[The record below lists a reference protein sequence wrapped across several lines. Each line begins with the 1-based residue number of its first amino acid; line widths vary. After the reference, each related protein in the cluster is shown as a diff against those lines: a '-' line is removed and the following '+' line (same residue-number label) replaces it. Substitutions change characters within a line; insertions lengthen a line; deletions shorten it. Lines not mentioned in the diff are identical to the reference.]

1 MVTIH
6 RSILNG
12 LQNIADLFYPQLCA
26 GCSASLESSVSV
38 LCFRCLQELPLTNFH
53 LLSPNP
59 VEKIFWGRIDVA
71 AATSLFYFT
80 QDTIV
85 QRMMHQLKYRGNKE
99 VGIAMGRKLGE
110 TMLHNPRFRDVDYLL
125 PLPLHPKKLKLR
137 GYNQAEVIA
146 NGVSEITGWQVL
158 PDLIKR
164 KRFTDTQTHKSRQDR
179 WENMKDRFFNS
190 DSEFLY
196 GKHVV
201 LIDDVITTGATLEAC
216 GIEILNGGKTRLS
229 LATIAYVL
237 K

>member
-1 MVTIH
+1 MITLHSAI
-6 RSILNG
+6 SNS
-12 LQNIADLFYPQLCA
+12 LQHIADLFYPQLCA
-26 GCSASLESSVSV
+26 GCSASLDSPDSV
-38 LCFRCLQELPLTNFH
+38 LCFRCIQELPLTNFH

-59 VEKIFWGRIDVA
+59 VEKMFWGRMDVA

-99 VGIAMGRKLGE
+99 VGLAMGRKLGE
-110 TMLHNPRFRDVDYLL
+110 SMRDNLRFKDVDYLL

-146 NGVSEITGWQVL
+146 DGVSEVTGWKVL
-158 PDLIKR
+158 PDLVRR

-179 WENMKDRFFNS
+179 WENMKDRFFNT
-190 DSEFLY
+190 DPELLN

-216 GIEILNGGKTRLS
+216 GMEILNGGKSRLS
-229 LATIAYVL
+229 LATMAYVL

>member
-1 MVTIH
+1 MKTLH
-6 RSILNG
+6 RYISTG

-26 GCSASLESSVSV
+26 GCSASLDSSDSV
-38 LCFRCLQELPLTNFH
+38 LCFRCIQELPLTNFH
-53 LLSPNP
+53 LVSPNP
-59 VEKIFWGRIDVA
+59 VEKMFWGRMDVA

-99 VGIAMGRKLGE
+99 VGISMGRKLGE
-110 TMLHNPRFRDVDYLL
+110 SMLDNPRFKDVDFLL

-146 NGVSEITGWQVL
+146 DGVAEVTGWKVL
-158 PDLIKR
+158 PDLIRR

-179 WENMKDRFFNS
+179 WENMKDRFFNT
-190 DSEFLY
+190 DPELIA
-196 GKHVV
+196 GKHVM

-216 GIEILNGGKTRLS
+216 GMEILNGGKTRLS
-229 LATIAYVL
+229 LATMAYVL